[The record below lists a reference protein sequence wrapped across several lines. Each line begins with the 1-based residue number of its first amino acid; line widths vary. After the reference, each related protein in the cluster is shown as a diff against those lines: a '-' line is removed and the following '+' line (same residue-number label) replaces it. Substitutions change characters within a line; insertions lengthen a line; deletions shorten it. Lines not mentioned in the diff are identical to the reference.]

1 MVALQFV
8 QPARDFRQSVPLEVQ
23 QENPG
28 RNQKQGNRE
37 RFDQNTEIAGSR
49 YTPGRAEYDM
59 AAESQPQ
66 CGTLRRHRL
75 AQPQARQPGI
85 AAALRWSLQ
94 LDHREIEF
102 ESQRLQVVR
111 KKLGHEL
118 VDQRPYADGPDQRH
132 RLLRSADE
140 FALASPVQWTESVN
154 GWNLD
159 LNHNAKVLLGSDG
172 SFKYNAEKKWNK
184 NLTFNLTAH
193 VDLNN
198 WKKTNLGNLGFGV
211 TYE

>member
-1 MVALQFV
+1 MSWWTKGPTQMGLTNVIDCSGV
-8 QPARDFRQSVPLEVQ
+8 QTQ
-23 QENPG
+23 
-28 RNQKQGNRE
+28 
-37 RFDQNTEIAGSR
+37 
-49 YTPGRAEYDM
+49 
-59 AAESQPQ
+59 
-66 CGTLRRHRL
+66 
-75 AQPQARQPGI
+75 
-85 AAALRWSLQ
+85 
-94 LDHREIEF
+94 
-102 ESQRLQVVR
+102 
-111 KKLGHEL
+111 
-118 VDQRPYADGPDQRH
+118 
-132 RLLRSADE
+132 